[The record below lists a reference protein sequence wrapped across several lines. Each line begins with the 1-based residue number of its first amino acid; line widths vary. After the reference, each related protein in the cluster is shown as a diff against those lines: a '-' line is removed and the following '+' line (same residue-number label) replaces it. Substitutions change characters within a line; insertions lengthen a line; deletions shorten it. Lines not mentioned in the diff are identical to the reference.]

1 MISVASGSERGYQI
15 GYFESRIEKYRPD
28 ENAARFVGIL
38 VMAFENHGRRS
49 RAGPSRPP
57 YDDPTQSGAGETVR
71 ANAGELPWL

>member
-38 VMAFENHGRRS
+38 VMALKTTDGVVAQVRRAGRRA
-49 RAGPSRPP
+49 R
-57 YDDPTQSGAGETVR
+57 
-71 ANAGELPWL
+71 

>member
-1 MISVASGSERGYQI
+1 MISVASGSEYQI

-38 VMAFENHGRRS
+38 VMAFENHGPQSRRS
-49 RAGPSRPP
+49 VAH
-57 YDDPTQSGAGETVR
+57 DDPTQSGAGETVP